1 MRTGERSTVGAAAR
15 SGGFTY
21 VWLLV
26 ALAVMAVGLAAVG
39 ELASTAA
46 KREREAELLFAGDQI
61 ARAIGAYAASSLGP
75 QQYPQSLED
84 LLADKRYPNV
94 RRYLR
99 RVYADPMTGRPDW
112 GLVRGPGGGIV
123 GVHSVSKSPPL
134 KTASFP
140 AEYQAFAGAASY
152 GEWVFVPPAP
162 AATKPAA
169 APRAAGQAATSSI
182 PGSPMGAASS
192 SPRAA
197 VR

>member
-1 MRTGERSTVGAAAR
+1 MTRAGNPSVVRAAAR

-21 VWLLV
+21 IWLLV

-61 ARAIGAYAASSLGP
+61 ARAIGAYAASTPGAA
-75 QQYPQSLED
+75 QYPQKLED

-99 RVYADPMTGRPDW
+99 RVYADPMTGLPDW
-112 GLVRGPGGGIV
+112 GVVRGPGGGIV
-123 GVHSVSKSPPL
+123 GVHSRSKSPPI
-134 KTASFP
+134 KTANFP

-152 GEWVFVPPAP
+152 SEWVFVPPAP
-162 AATKPAA
+162 AAAKPAA
-169 APRAAGQAATSSI
+169 GPGAARQTTTSSI
-182 PGSPMGAASS
+182 PGSPMGTAPPPAFG
-192 SPRAA
+192 R
-197 VR
+197 